1 MRPVR
6 IAVAVVLTA
15 AAATTGSLV
24 ARSTGHQSAPP
35 DRGGVAAPAP
45 PTTLQGNPAPPTD
58 PEQQHPS
65 PTPPPGPTPRLSL
78 GHVGPLEAVQAIGGT
93 ATAFGVG
100 KGAILTTRDGGR
112 TWIRVWR
119 GTQDL
124 HDVDFVSASTG
135 WAVGDGIL
143 LGTVDGGQHWRQL
156 GQPKVRPLRS
166 VHFSSPS
173 EGWGVAGPDL
183 PGERRV
189 PATTLVHT
197 RDGGRT
203 WSALAAPRPPQSVC
217 FTSSSDGWL
226 ASGLEV
232 WRSTDAGRSWGSR
245 PSFVPRLANYTYA
258 PSAELQCAA
267 PGAAW
272 VRFDSGEGAAGSS
285 PYALYATA
293 DGGAHWRG
301 VLARYGEPG
310 VAGGPGSY
318 PGPFS
323 VIDPKRAF
331 LLSPTPAADSTGAVL
346 IGQGGS
352 RLQFLPGIP
361 RIRLATDSKPMSVSF
376 ASATRGW
383 VVGGVGTYSGRG
395 VILATVDGGRT
406 WQSQLPT

>member
-6 IAVAVVLTA
+6 IAVAVVLAA

-24 ARSTGHQSAPP
+24 ARSTGHRPATPN
-35 DRGGVAAPAP
+35 RGGVAAPAP
-45 PTTLQGNPAPPTD
+45 PTTLQGHPAPPTD
-58 PEQQHPS
+58 PGQQHRS
-65 PTPPPGPTPRLSL
+65 PTPPPGSTPRLAL
-78 GHVGPLEAVQAIGGT
+78 GQVGPLAAVQAIGGT
-93 ATAFGVG
+93 ATAFAVG

-112 TWIRVWR
+112 TWLRVWQ
-119 GTQDL
+119 GPQDL
-124 HDVDFVSASTG
+124 HGVDFVSASTG

-156 GQPKVRPLRS
+156 AQPRVRPLRS

-173 EGWGVAGPDL
+173 QGWGVAGPDL
-183 PGERRV
+183 PGERRI

-197 RDGGRT
+197 GDGGRT
-203 WSALAAPRPPQSVC
+203 WSALPAPRPPQSVC
-217 FTSSSDGWL
+217 FTSPSDGWL

-232 WRSTDAGRSWGSR
+232 WRSNDGGRSWGPR
-245 PSFVPRLANYTYA
+245 PSFVLPLDYTDA

-272 VRFDSGEGAAGSS
+272 VRFDSGEGAAGHR

-293 DGGAHWRG
+293 DGGVHWRG
-301 VLARYGEPG
+301 VLAVYGPQGLPLSPG
-310 VAGGPGSY
+310 TY

-352 RLQFLPGIP
+352 RLQLLPGIP
-361 RIRLATDSKPMSVSF
+361 RTRLATDSKPMSVSF

-383 VVGGVGTYSGRG
+383 VVGGVGTDSGRG